1 MSFIDSRFR
10 RAFDKGQGDQDVWP
24 RTLIKGG
31 NLEGVV
37 VKFDGMSYFKCP
49 DCGAGYKVVRAEGEL
64 KHADDEINCRHCGA
78 TFEGRDGPMVL
89 KYFLV
94 TRPRTNQF
102 PVRAVEIPRISV

>member
-1 MSFIDSRFR
+1 
-10 RAFDKGQGDQDVWP
+10 
-24 RTLIKGG
+24 
-31 NLEGVV
+31 LEGVV
-37 VKFDGMSYFKCP
+37 VKFDGVSYFKCP

-78 TFEGRDGPMVL
+78 TFDGRDGPMVL

-102 PVRAVEIPRISV
+102 PVSAVEIPRVSV